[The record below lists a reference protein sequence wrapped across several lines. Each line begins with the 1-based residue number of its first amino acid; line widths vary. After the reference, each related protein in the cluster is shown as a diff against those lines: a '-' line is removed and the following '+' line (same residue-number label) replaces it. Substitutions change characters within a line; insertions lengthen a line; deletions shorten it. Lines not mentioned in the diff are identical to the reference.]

1 MSVGKLS
8 PVARE
13 PHRASDSRFDLIIVG
28 GGIYGAQLAM
38 EATRRGWRSLLL
50 EREDYGAGTS
60 ANWLRI
66 LHGGLRY
73 LQKMDL
79 PRFFDSVNERQYF
92 LRHFAAYARPLECIM
107 PLSGEGLRRPSVMR
121 AALTINDVL
130 SWRRNR
136 DVPPPAQ
143 LPGSQILSRRA
154 LNARLPT
161 LALAP
166 HTGAACWH
174 DAWVSEPQRLL
185 IDTLRMAS
193 TGGSQALNYIDVQT
207 LTESGGQV
215 NGVFA
220 HDRWHN
226 RPLRLQA
233 PRVILATGP
242 ATANLLAQWGGS
254 FVDQLAGSEWSIAWN
269 VLFDVPAPD
278 SQAALALTPPAAHCP
293 DGVAQTYFLL
303 PCAGRLLAGTGHAPW
318 TQGPQSPPQVC
329 DHQLQQFVHALNSAC
344 PSLALHPDK
353 ALRVFTGLLPAEPGS
368 ADHVRL
374 LGRPSITDFAANGGP
389 TGLYAVSG
397 VKYTTARSVACTVL
411 DQCDLPDQHHQHPQP
426 PRPVASPENVD
437 DIAALGV
444 LESARDDFDIA
455 LRRVA
460 TGDDLSRLLSLLASL
475 TTQDCDGG
483 VPKRDTAACL
493 DPRLSAVGIRKLPS

>member
-1 MSVGKLS
+1 MSVQQLS
-8 PVARE
+8 PIARE

-50 EREDYGAGTS
+50 EREDYGGGTS

-121 AALTINDVL
+121 AALTLNDAL

-136 DVPPPAQ
+136 DVPAPAH
-143 LPGSQILSRRA
+143 LPGSGVLSPQA
-154 LNARLPT
+154 LNRRLPA
-161 LALAP
+161 LALPA
-166 HTGAACWH
+166 HAGAACWH

-193 TGGSQALNYIDVQT
+193 TGGSQALNYLDVQT
-207 LTESGGQV
+207 LTESAGRV

-226 RPLRLQA
+226 QPLRLQA

-242 ATANLLAQWGGS
+242 TTASLLAQWGGALG
-254 FVDQLAGSEWSIAWN
+254 DQLAGNEWSIAWN
-269 VLFDVPAPD
+269 VLFDVSAPD
-278 SQAALALTPPAAHCP
+278 RHAALALTPPAADCP
-293 DGVAQTYFLL
+293 DGIAQTYFLL
-303 PCAGRLLAGTGHAPW
+303 PCAGRLLAGTGHARW
-318 TQGPQSPPQVC
+318 AHGAEAPPKVSDQ
-329 DHQLQQFVHALNSAC
+329 QLQQFVHALNSAC
-344 PSLALHPDK
+344 PSLGLHPDK
-353 ALRVFTGLLPAEPGS
+353 ALRVFAGLLPAEAGP

-374 LGRPSITDFAANGGP
+374 LGRPSITDFAASGGP

-397 VKYTTARSVACTVL
+397 VKYTTARSVACSVL
-411 DQCDLPDQHHQHPQP
+411 DQCGLPERERRHPQP
-426 PRPVASPENVD
+426 PLPLPSPENAD
-437 DIAALGV
+437 DIAALGA
-444 LESARDDFDIA
+444 LESARDALDIA

-460 TGDDLSRLLSLLASL
+460 TGDDLSRLPSLLAGLAAKDS
-475 TTQDCDGG
+475 DGG
-483 VPKRDTAACL
+483 MPIRDTPESL
-493 DPRLSAVGIRKLPS
+493 DPRLSAAGIRKLPS